1 VSQQYPG
8 GFITKSPPAT
18 VGPVDGEGGSAPGVW
33 TLDQAMAL
41 NKQGLWPKPPL
52 PKQLWG
58 WGVNTYGQ
66 LGLGNTTNYSSPKQI
81 GALTDWAVIS
91 AGSAGGS
98 SICAAIKTN
107 GTLWTWG
114 RNLNGGL
121 GLGNTTNYS
130 SPKQVGALTVWSKV
144 STSGEHCLALTTS
157 GTLWAWGLN
166 NRGQLGLG
174 NTTYRSSPVQVGALT
189 TWRKIST
196 GNRNSFAIKADGT
209 LWAWGFNN
217 WGQLGL
223 NNAGIYYSSPKQVG
237 ALTTWAEVNG
247 GNLHTIA
254 LKTDGTL
261 WAWGRNTVGQLGIN
275 ITYYSYSSPKQ
286 VGALTTW
293 ASVNMKEADTSAA
306 VRTNGTLWTWGL
318 NSFGQLGIGNTTDYS
333 SPKQVGALTNWS
345 TKTIMSYYNCFA
357 IKTDGTLW
365 TWGWG
370 NDGASGLGNTTNYS
384 SPKQIGAL
392 TTWKAISS
400 GQLGGMAIK
409 TP

>member
-1 VSQQYPG
+1 MSQKYPG
-8 GFITKSPPAT
+8 GLITKSPPAT

-33 TLDQAMAL
+33 TLDQATAL
-41 NKQGLWPKPPL
+41 IKQGLWPKPPL

-66 LGLGNTTNYSSPKQI
+66 LGLGNTTSYSSPKQV

-91 AGSAGGS
+91 AGSVGTAA
-98 SICAAIKTN
+98 CAAIKTN

-114 RNLNGGL
+114 RNNNGGL

-130 SPKQVGALTVWSKV
+130 SPKQVGALTVWSNV

-166 NRGQLGLG
+166 NVGQLGLG
-174 NTTYRSSPVQVGALT
+174 NTTYMSSPVQVGALT

-196 GNRNSFAIKADGT
+196 GNRNSFAIRADGT
-209 LWAWGFNN
+209 LWAWGFNS
-217 WGQLGL
+217 WGQLGF
-223 NNAGIYYSSPKQVG
+223 NNTTNYSSPKQVG

-254 LKTDGTL
+254 LRTDGTL
-261 WAWGRNTVGQLGIN
+261 WAWGRNNTGQLGIN
-275 ITYYSYSSPKQ
+275 ITYTSYSSPKQ

-293 ASVNMKEADTSAA
+293 ASVNLGTADTSAA

-333 SPKQVGALTNWS
+333 SPKQVGSLTNWS

-400 GQLGGMAIK
+400 GRLGGMAIK